1 MNPMMDVVLSV
12 NGRAIVAAIL
22 KLVTLGSVITGA
34 IAIYTA
40 ILTNNRRLAAQI
52 FLAYTE
58 RVFDVRRALPA
69 DSYLTRFNP
78 EKPMTAEERRAIH
91 ESFYLFF
98 EFFALRQH
106 GYIAANI
113 WRIYEPDME
122 KLLRSPAFDSEWE
135 VLRQEFASH
144 SEFIAWVSKKRNAG
158 LHRKD
163 FLNSPSMF

>member
-1 MNPMMDVVLSV
+1 MDIAFSV

-40 ILTNNRRLAAQI
+40 LLTNNRRLAAQI

-58 RVFDVRRALPA
+58 RIFNVRRALPA
-69 DSYLTRFNP
+69 ESYLMRLNP
-78 EKPMTAEERRAIH
+78 ERQMTAEERRAVH
-91 ESFYLFF
+91 EAFYLCF
-98 EFFALRQH
+98 EFHALRQH

-135 VLRQEFASH
+135 VLRQEFEAH
-144 SEFIAWVSKKRNAG
+144 SEFIAWVSEKRHAG
-158 LHRKD
+158 LPRKD
-163 FLNSPSMF
+163 FLNSPSIL